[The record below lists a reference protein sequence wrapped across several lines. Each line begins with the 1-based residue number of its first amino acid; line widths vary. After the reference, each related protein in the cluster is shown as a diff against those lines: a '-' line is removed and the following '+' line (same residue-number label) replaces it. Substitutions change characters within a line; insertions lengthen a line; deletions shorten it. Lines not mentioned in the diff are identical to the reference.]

1 MSVDV
6 GQQAP
11 DFSLRGPEGQPVTLS
26 EYRGKKNVLL
36 VFFPMAFSP
45 TCSVQLPEIQRDT
58 SRLDGLDVIVLGISV
73 DNHYAN
79 DRFARENQLG
89 FPLLSD
95 FDRATCRAYG
105 VLDAER
111 GYSRRALF
119 LVDKQGAV
127 RFKEV
132 TVGPAESPQMPSH
145 QRALDALDSNS

>member
-1 MSVDV
+1 MSVEV
-6 GQQAP
+6 GELAP
-11 DFSLRGPEGQPVTLS
+11 DFSLRGPEGQPVTLA

-45 TCSVQLPEIQRDT
+45 TCSVQLPAIQRDA
-58 SRLDGLDVIVLGISV
+58 SRLEAMDVVVLGISV

-79 DRFARENQLG
+79 DRFARENRLG
-89 FPLLSD
+89 FTLLSD
-95 FDRATCRAYG
+95 FDRATSRAYG

-119 LVDKQGAV
+119 LVDKQGKV

-132 TVGPAESPQMPSH
+132 TSGPAESPQMPSH